1 MKRPESSSL
10 DPGYFSEF
18 IRSVCCVPSLHRV
31 LRETGDFLPYLF
43 GPVSPRGFPGLRETG
58 GQVNLLVSSGPAPP
72 LSTDQE
78 DWGGGEAGWGVCCNS
93 HSLILGSISRIL
105 SLPFYQRHF
114 FSSSS
119 WSLYSSEPRRCR
131 LVL

>member
-1 MKRPESSSL
+1 M
-10 DPGYFSEF
+10 
-18 IRSVCCVPSLHRV
+18 
-31 LRETGDFLPYLF
+31 
-43 GPVSPRGFPGLRETG
+43 
-58 GQVNLLVSSGPAPP
+58 NLLVSSGPAPP